1 MRTAVIKTLSTETET
16 QTLDSLQQTAMAFRV
31 ITHESTELSDES
43 QVQQNIFFITIIYS
57 TTSGL

>member
-1 MRTAVIKTLSTETET
+1 VIKILSTETET

-43 QVQQNIFFITIIYS
+43 QVKQNILKCNKCLLLF
-57 TTSGL
+57 LMM